1 MELEQLFPLPSLE
14 TLAPKFKKGQEV
26 ESILSDNLTPEMSG
40 SLYAWLSVHGLGHLT
55 GDGSNEASL
64 TAVQRWRLDRVMQ
77 EVFADLGQP
86 AERVMR
92 LVKLLI
98 RYSTWYELE
107 DAQSSPAERLLKTLM
122 DDEDAQNF
130 LGVNEHEGVRY
141 FNKESY
147 RELTSRLACVAI
159 LNLSVLRTREVNA
172 GLKRVHQGLK
182 DFAAAEERSE
192 YRVDKLL
199 ETPPKKKK
207 TSRARKAKVT
217 STKTTKSSAKPS
229 AKKSTSKGS
238 STEKAAKPKKA
249 APSARKTK
257 KQADKGQEAEEKPNQ
272 EVEQVTS

>member
-1 MELEQLFPLPSLE
+1 
-14 TLAPKFKKGQEV
+14 
-26 ESILSDNLTPEMSG
+26 MSG

-86 AERVMR
+86 AERAMR
-92 LVKLLI
+92 LVKLLV
-98 RYSTWYELE
+98 RYSTWYELG
-107 DAQSSPAERLLKTLM
+107 DAQSSPAERFLKVLM

-141 FNKESY
+141 FNRESY
-147 RELTSRLACVAI
+147 RELTSRLACVAL

-182 DFAAAEERSE
+182 DFAAAEGRSE

-199 ETPPKKKK
+199 ETPPKKKALK
-207 TSRARKAKVT
+207 RRKARVT
-217 STKTTKSSAKPS
+217 STKTTKSSAKTS
-229 AKKSTSKGS
+229 AKKPTSKES

-257 KQADKGQEAEEKPNQ
+257 KQADKAQEAEEKPNQ
-272 EVEQVTS
+272 EVEQVT